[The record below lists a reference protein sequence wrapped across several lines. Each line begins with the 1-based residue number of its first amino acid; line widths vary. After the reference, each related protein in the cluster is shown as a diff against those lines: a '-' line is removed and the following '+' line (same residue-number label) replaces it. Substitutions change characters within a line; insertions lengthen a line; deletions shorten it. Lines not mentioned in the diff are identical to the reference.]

1 MWTLTKNKN
10 WKELTDSFSWVADM
24 AGVQQDAVHHAEGD
38 VAIHTQMVIDQLTQL
53 SEYNQLNEQDR
64 EILWCAALLHD
75 VEKRSTTIIE
85 SDGRISAPGHA
96 KKGMYT
102 ARSILYR
109 DVPTDFQM
117 REQIVKLVRHHGLPI
132 WLFEKPDPHKAV
144 IDASLLVNLQWLTM
158 LAKADMLGRICADQT
173 DMLYRVDCFK
183 ELCMELECYDQ
194 PRSFKTDTA
203 RMNYFSKADSSP
215 DYVPFEE
222 PEYTVVLMSGLPGSG
237 KDTFVKKHYADW
249 PVISLDALRE
259 QMDVSHGDK
268 TGSGHVIQAAKE
280 KAKEHL
286 RKKQS
291 FVWNATNITR
301 QMREQL
307 IDLFFTYRARVRIE
321 YIEVPYKVLMQQNKS
336 REAMVPAVA
345 VDRMID
351 KMEIPTLTEAHEVN
365 FHIRPA

>member
-1 MWTLTKNKN
+1 MWTLAKHKN
-10 WKELTDSFSWVADM
+10 WKDLAASFSWVADM
-24 AGVQQDAVHHAEGD
+24 SGVPQDSVHHAEGD
-38 VAIHTQMVIDQLTQL
+38 VAIHTQMVIDQLGMLDEYKQL
-53 SEYNQLNEQDR
+53 SEQDR
-64 EILWCAALLHD
+64 EILWTAALLHD

-85 SDGRISAPGHA
+85 SDGSISAPGHA

-109 DVPTDFQM
+109 DVPTDFHI
-117 REQIVKLVRHHGLPI
+117 REQIVKLVRYHGLPI

-144 IDASLLVNLQWLTM
+144 IDASLQINLEWLTM
-158 LAKADMLGRICADQT
+158 LAKADMLGRICADQA
-173 DMLYRVDCFK
+173 DMLYRVDCFR
-183 ELCMELECYDQ
+183 ELCMELGCYGKPKLFQ
-194 PRSFKTDTA
+194 TDTA
-203 RMNYFSKADSSP
+203 RINYFAKADSSP

-222 PEYTVVLMSGLPGSG
+222 PDYMVVLMSGLPGSG

-249 PVISLDALRE
+249 PVISLDTLRE
-259 QMDVSHGDK
+259 QMDVYHGDK

-280 KAKEHL
+280 KAKEYL
-286 RKKQS
+286 RKKQP
-291 FVWNATNITR
+291 FIWNATNITR

-321 YIEVPYKVLMQQNKS
+321 YIEVPYKVLTQQNKS
-336 REAMVPAVA
+336 REAMVPAAA

-365 FHIRPA
+365 YHVRK